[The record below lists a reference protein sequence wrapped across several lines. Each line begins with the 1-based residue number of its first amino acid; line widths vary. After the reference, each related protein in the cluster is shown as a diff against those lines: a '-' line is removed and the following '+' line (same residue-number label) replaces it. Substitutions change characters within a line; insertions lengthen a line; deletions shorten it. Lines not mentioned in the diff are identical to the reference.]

1 MRLGVGLLD
10 EYLEFLAGR
19 CRPNTV
25 LAVAYDLKVFF
36 TVVGKP
42 PRQVRPVDV
51 LAFMTAQRTG
61 GGGRLQ
67 MAGAGPGGVTGRTLR
82 RRLSSVSGLYG
93 FLQARGDVSVN
104 PVPRGLPTRRE
115 RQRPGQGV
123 PLVRVPRTLPQIL
136 DPAEVDA
143 LTAALRTHRDRAM
156 VAAMV
161 LGGLRRCEVLGL
173 RLEDLRF
180 GERRLFIAEGKGGHQ
195 RLVPVSPRFFTEV
208 SAYLDAERPAGAS
221 TSRVFVVLK
230 GPRRGLPLSAAGLDE
245 ILGGARSRAGL
256 ARVTC
261 HQLRHT
267 CLTRLR
273 KAGMTLEAVQAQAGH
288 ASIESTRI
296 YLHLG
301 DDWLASQYRKAA
313 EAIDAQVF
321 RRLPRRQEHPVTGP
335 APLRGWEQLAEA
347 IPGITVP
354 MRRYLEQVA
363 CVLRPGSVSGADLA
377 LRSFA
382 MFLASQVP
390 PVISLAAVTRRNVE
404 DFKPWLAARPGQNK
418 PRLTP
423 ATIAHRLG
431 TLRMFFVRITEWG

>member
-1 MRLGVGLLD
+1 MPAAVRLTRSRDAAGGVVARLGVPLLD

-25 LAVAYDLKVFF
+25 LAVAYDLMVFF
-36 TVVGKP
+36 TVVAKS

-61 GGGRLQ
+61 SEGRLQ
-67 MAGAGPGGVTGRTLR
+67 IAGAGAGGVSARTLR

-93 FLQARGDVSVN
+93 FLHARGDVTVN

-115 RQRPGQGV
+115 RLRPGQGV

-136 DPAEVDA
+136 APGEIDA

-173 RLEDLRF
+173 RLSDLRF
-180 GERRLFIAEGKGGHQ
+180 GERRVFIAEGKGGHQ
-195 RLVPVSPRFFTEV
+195 RLIPVSARFFTAV
-208 SAYLDAERPAGAS
+208 SAYLDDERPADPG
-221 TSRVFVVLK
+221 TDRVFVVLK
-230 GPRRGLPLSAAGLDE
+230 GPRRGRPLSADGLDE
-245 ILGGARSRAGL
+245 ILDGARQRAGL
-256 ARVTC
+256 AHATC

-267 CLTRLR
+267 CLTQLR
-273 KAGMTLEAVQAQAGH
+273 KAGMSLEAVQAQAGH

-321 RRLPRRQEHPVTGP
+321 IDGLP
-335 APLRGWEQLAEA
+335 A
-347 IPGITVP
+347 
-354 MRRYLEQVA
+354 
-363 CVLRPGSVSGADLA
+363 
-377 LRSFA
+377 RS
-382 MFLASQVP
+382 
-390 PVISLAAVTRRNVE
+390 
-404 DFKPWLAARPGQNK
+404 AR
-418 PRLTP
+418 
-423 ATIAHRLG
+423 
-431 TLRMFFVRITEWG
+431 

>member
-1 MRLGVGLLD
+1 MPAAGVRLIRSRNAAGVVVVRLGIPLLD
-10 EYLEFLAGR
+10 EYLEFLGGR

-36 TVVGKP
+36 TVVPKA
-42 PRQVRPVDV
+42 PRRVRPVDV

-61 GGGRLQ
+61 GQGRLQ
-67 MAGAGPGGVTGRTLR
+67 MTQPGSGGVSARTLR
-82 RRLSSVSGLYG
+82 RRLSSVSGLYA
-93 FLQARGDVSVN
+93 FLHARGDVTVN

-136 DPAEVDA
+136 DPGEVDA

-195 RLVPVSPRFFTEV
+195 PIVPVSARFFAEV
-208 SAYLDAERPAGAS
+208 SAYLDAERPAGAG
-221 TSRVFVVLK
+221 TDRVFVGLK
-230 GPRRGLPLSAAGLDE
+230 GQRRGQPLSADGLDE
-245 ILGGARSRAGL
+245 ILDGARARAGL
-256 ARVTC
+256 ARGTC

-273 KAGMTLEAVQAQAGH
+273 KAGMALEAVQAQAGH
-288 ASIESTRI
+288 APIESTRI

-301 DDWLASQYRKAA
+301 DDWLASQYRRAA

-321 RRLPRRQEHPVTGP
+321 PGCP
-335 APLRGWEQLAEA
+335 AD
-347 IPGITVP
+347 
-354 MRRYLEQVA
+354 
-363 CVLRPGSVSGADLA
+363 SS
-377 LRSFA
+377 
-382 MFLASQVP
+382 
-390 PVISLAAVTRRNVE
+390 
-404 DFKPWLAARPGQNK
+404 AR
-418 PRLTP
+418 
-423 ATIAHRLG
+423 
-431 TLRMFFVRITEWG
+431 

>member
-1 MRLGVGLLD
+1 VEMEACMAVTVVGLTRSRNAAGELVVRLGIGLLD
-10 EYLEFLAGR
+10 EYLEFLSGR

-42 PRQVRPVDV
+42 PRRVRPVDV

-67 MAGAGPGGVTGRTLR
+67 VAEPGQAGVSARTLR

-93 FLQARGDVSVN
+93 FLLVRGDVTVN

-115 RQRPGQGV
+115 RQRPRQGI
-123 PLVRVPRTLPQIL
+123 PLVRAPQTLPRIL

-143 LTAALRTHRDRAM
+143 LTTALRTHRDRAM

-173 RLEDLRF
+173 RLADVRF
-180 GERRLFIAEGKGGHQ
+180 AERRLFIAEGKGGHQ
-195 RLVPVSPRFFTEV
+195 RIVPVSPRFFTEA
-208 SAYLDAERPAGAS
+208 SAYLDAERPATTA
-221 TSRVFVVLK
+221 TDQVFVVLK

-245 ILGGARSRAGL
+245 ILAGARGRAGL
-256 ARVTC
+256 AHATC

-267 CLTRLR
+267 CLTQLR
-273 KAGMTLEAVQAQAGH
+273 KAGMALEAVQAQAGH

-301 DDWLASQYRKAA
+301 DDWLASQYRRAA

-321 RRLPRRQEHPVTGP
+321 AGHP
-335 APLRGWEQLAEA
+335 
-347 IPGITVP
+347 
-354 MRRYLEQVA
+354 
-363 CVLRPGSVSGADLA
+363 
-377 LRSFA
+377 
-382 MFLASQVP
+382 
-390 PVISLAAVTRRNVE
+390 AAG
-404 DFKPWLAARPGQNK
+404 AAR
-418 PRLTP
+418 
-423 ATIAHRLG
+423 
-431 TLRMFFVRITEWG
+431 